1 MTTFHYCGTCT
12 MGESD
17 DAPVGLDLK
26 LKGINNVRVADA
38 SVIPEVPVS
47 AINAPSMMI
56 GFRAAEFIA
65 AEVSNENEQRVVNQ

>member
-1 MTTFHYCGTCT
+1 
-12 MGESD
+12 MGEGD

-26 LKGINNVRVADA
+26 LKGFNNVRVADA

-56 GFRAAEFIA
+56 GFRAAEFIR
-65 AEVSNENEQRVVNQ
+65 AELSSENNQRVANQ